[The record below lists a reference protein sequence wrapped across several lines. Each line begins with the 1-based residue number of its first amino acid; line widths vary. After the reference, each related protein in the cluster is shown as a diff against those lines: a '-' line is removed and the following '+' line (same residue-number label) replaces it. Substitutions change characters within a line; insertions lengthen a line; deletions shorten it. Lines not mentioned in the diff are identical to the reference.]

1 LSRLTR
7 HEILKEDKFLT
18 TVEKSR
24 YFLIAWQKQLLL
36 GLAVTGIVALL
47 AFGGRYYFVQQD
59 VRAKDD
65 LSQALKIYH
74 EPNSLPL
81 VTVSSGDLS
90 LSGDKQ
96 RFEKALPE
104 FQKVSSSHASRPA
117 GKIAKYYAGLCLK
130 GLNKNSEAIATL
142 EPLSKDKSDYGVLA
156 QVALSQIY
164 ENIGNLVK
172 ATEVYQQLVTS
183 ESAVAPKGIS
193 LIHLAQL
200 YEQQNKSAEAAK
212 TYQQVIKEFPG
223 TPYMGEAEQKIKQ
236 LSR

>member
-1 LSRLTR
+1 MSRLTR

-18 TVEKSR
+18 TVENTR
-24 YFLIAWQKQLLL
+24 DFLIAWHKQLLL
-36 GLAVTGIVALL
+36 GVGGIGIIALL
-47 AFGGRYYFVQQD
+47 IFGGRYYFVQQD
-59 VRAKDD
+59 LRAKDD

-74 EPNSLPL
+74 EPNAQTL
-81 VTVSSGDLS
+81 VTVSSGDP
-90 LSGDKQ
+90 GFGVDNQ
-96 RFEKALPE
+96 RFEKALAE

-130 GLNKNSEAIATL
+130 GLSKNSEAIATL
-142 EPLSKDKSDYGVLA
+142 EPLSKDKSDYGALA

-164 ENIGNLVK
+164 EDMGNLVK
-172 ATEVYQQLVTS
+172 ATEVYQQLVS
-183 ESAVAPKGIS
+183 NESAVAPKGIS
-193 LIHLAQL
+193 LMHLAQL

-223 TPYMGEAEQKIKQ
+223 TPLVAEAEQKLKQ